1 MKNLFLIAPVLLLL
15 ACQAKTNREV
25 EEITSIPSPI
35 NFEAISL
42 LGDTLASSPPSDK
55 LLVRYE
61 EKKAIY
67 EADSS
72 NVENIIWF
80 GRFTAYKGDY
90 REAIRIYTRGIQL
103 FPEDARL
110 LRHRGH
116 RYLTIRQFDEAI
128 ADLTKASYMIEGQ
141 ENEIEP
147 DGMPNAQ
154 NIPVSTLHGNIY
166 YHLGL
171 AHYLKNNLEDA
182 LIAYKNCLNSG
193 DNHDNLVSAVH
204 WIHSILCRMGQD
216 SEYYL
221 EVIDK
226 DMEVIENHSYHKL
239 CLFYKGLISEEEL
252 TEAEESF
259 SANDAVKYGLGNWY
273 LCQGDEVKAKNIF
286 ENMLESDGWNS
297 FGYIAAE
304 ADLARMKN
312 SFEEES
318 AD

>member
-1 MKNLFLIAPVLLLL
+1 MNDSTYPNLLNQAYFTSLNNTLYMKTLFSITLILLLL
-15 ACQAKTNREV
+15 SCKSNTNSE
-25 EEITSIPSPI
+25 TDKPI
-35 NFEAISL
+35 VLATEPHFEAISL
-42 LGDTLASSPPSDK
+42 LGDTLISPVPSDK

-90 REAIRIYTRGIQL
+90 REAIRIYTRGIEL

-116 RYLTIRQFDEAI
+116 RYITIRKYDEAI
-128 ADLTKASYMIEGQ
+128 ADLFKASVMIEGQ

-171 AHYLKNNLEDA
+171 A
-182 LIAYKNCLNSG
+182 
-193 DNHDNLVSAVH
+193 
-204 WIHSILCRMGQD
+204 
-216 SEYYL
+216 
-221 EVIDK
+221 
-226 DMEVIENHSYHKL
+226 
-239 CLFYKGLISEEEL
+239 
-252 TEAEESF
+252 
-259 SANDAVKYGLGNWY
+259 
-273 LCQGDEVKAKNIF
+273 
-286 ENMLESDGWNS
+286 
-297 FGYIAAE
+297 
-304 ADLARMKN
+304 
-312 SFEEES
+312 
-318 AD
+318 